1 MNGISQ
7 LLDNL
12 GFNHNTIVES
22 ILTTQNMDNSLNAAP
37 MGVTRIGQ
45 NLLMIKPFKSSTSFL
60 NLKIGTIVCINT
72 TSDPM
77 LFLVTAFKEY
87 LKDQPKINSDLSID
101 RCDASLYC
109 EIIEITAVSKTRVK
123 ANLKVEQVKVWNPM
137 PHVFN
142 RGQAEAIEAVIHA
155 TRVKAFKDNPLKSA
169 FYLKKIHNCH
179 SVIRRV
185 SPEESTE
192 TEVVEIIKQLIDSWG
207 FER

>member
-1 MNGISQ
+1 MIGLSR

-22 ILTTQNMDNSLNAAP
+22 ILTTQNIDNSLNAAP

-45 NLLMIKPFKSSTSFL
+45 NLLKIKPFISSTSFL
-60 NLKIGTIVCINT
+60 NLKIGETVCINT

-87 LKDQPKINSDLSID
+87 LKDQPKINFDLSID

-109 EIIEITAVSKTRVK
+109 EIVEIKAVLKTRVK

-137 PHVFN
+137 PRVFN

-169 FYLKKIHNCH
+169 FYLKKIHNCN